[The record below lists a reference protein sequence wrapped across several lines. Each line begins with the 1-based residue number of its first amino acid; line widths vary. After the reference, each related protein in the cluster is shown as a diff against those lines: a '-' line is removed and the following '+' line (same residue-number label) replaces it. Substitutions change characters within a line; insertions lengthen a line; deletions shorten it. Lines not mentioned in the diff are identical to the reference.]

1 MVFHVSATK
10 KVFNII
16 SIKDLKFVR
25 AVGNKG
31 FGGKRKGLKYGPT
44 KVYLNW
50 QKIGANFVKMACI
63 DQKVEQVGKINKNVV
78 NINETRG
85 LEVRFGSPW

>member
-1 MVFHVSATK
+1 MSVPPK

-44 KVYLNW
+44 KVY
-50 QKIGANFVKMACI
+50 
-63 DQKVEQVGKINKNVV
+63 
-78 NINETRG
+78 
-85 LEVRFGSPW
+85 